1 VPTVP
6 SPPALPWKVHGVA
19 DIFRCTVDGS
29 YRSGQV
35 AWLTRRPHAG
45 GGRGHVVLTVLGPA
59 ETCAI
64 YTAILCQGGLLE
76 PCGRGMACGMF
87 HADLARYERGAI
99 TVRFSIRLRPEL
111 IWFVSVLAYA
121 LAGVLGAVARL
132 ADRTVF
138 ES

>member
-45 GGRGHVVLTVLGPA
+45 GGRGHVVLTVLEPT

-64 YTAILCQGGLLE
+64 TIFCQGGLLE
-76 PCGRGMACGMF
+76 PRDRDMACGMF
-87 HADLARYERGAI
+87 HADLARYERGPI
-99 TVRFSIRLRPEL
+99 IVRFSIRLRPEL

-121 LAGVLGAVARL
+121 MAGVLGAVARL